1 MESLLKAST
10 ASKNPKNP
18 RNPRLDKIGGRLKR
32 VLSAPKSL
40 KDGDKSRRK
49 SLSQLFKP
57 NSGGYFKSKLVFE
70 VFLRQCF

>member
-70 VFLRQCF
+70 VFLR